1 MQKCPTNQI
10 LIMKKLLTISGLF
23 LSLLLSAQG
32 SPDYGGGLKFNLN
45 PEGTKYMRF
54 IAWNQVWLRSTD
66 LNPGSMIGD
75 ESVSSHEDA
84 GLRRLRLLA
93 YAQIS
98 PRYMILTH
106 IGINNQTFINGGAS
120 GSAGTGGYG
129 AGKKPGIFFHDAWNE
144 YAIVLPQESKPFS
157 LSVGAGLHYYM
168 GLSRMTMSSTLN
180 YLTIDAPIFNWPLI
194 ENSDQFARQIGIFAK
209 GKYNKLEYRFS
220 INKPFATNQTP
231 TNVTDASIA
240 KAVDNNNTTQWS
252 KAGYVE
258 YQFFDKEANFL
269 PYKVGTY
276 LGTKRMFNIGAGFYN
291 APKGTQTSV
300 NSVIKE
306 HAISLFAGDVFLD
319 MPIGA
324 KEKKMAITAY
334 SVFYNYDF
342 GPNYLRN
349 LGIMNE
355 GVMDPTFTG
364 SPALAGAGNLQ
375 PMVGTGNIWYTQAGV
390 LLPNKNEKPKVRIQP
405 FGAYTYKNFDALEK
419 ASSQFD
425 LGANFFLDGHHAK
438 ITTQYSTRPVYTAV
452 DKIDK
457 YKGEFI
463 IQLQIYL

>member
-1 MQKCPTNQI
+1 
-10 LIMKKLLTISGLF
+10 MKKLLTISGLF
-23 LSLLLSAQG
+23 LCLLVSAQG

-129 AGKKPGIFFHDAWNE
+129 AGKKPGLFFHDAWNE
-144 YAIVLPQESKPFS
+144 YAVVLPKESKPFS

-180 YLTIDAPIFNWPLI
+180 YLTADAPIFNWPLI

-209 GKYNKLEYRFS
+209 GKYNKFEYRFS

-276 LGTKRMFNIGAGFYN
+276 LGTKKMFNIGAGFYN

-300 NSVIKE
+300 NGVIKE